1 MRRMFTM
8 SPKIISIKKQKGF
21 AIVSAIFLIVV
32 LAFLG
37 VSMSRVFTSGQ
48 QAINQDITS
57 LQAYYSAQSGLQ
69 WAMYQAAKN
78 APTGEHTIS
87 FSNSGL
93 NNTNAFVELTKT
105 AILSKDY
112 YKITTLGCYGY
123 TNNCQDDVLT
133 IPERSKREL
142 ELRFVP

>member
-1 MRRMFTM
+1 M
-8 SPKIISIKKQKGF
+8 SLKITNIKKQKGF

-57 LQAYYSAQSGLQ
+57 LQAYYAAQSGLQ

-78 APTGEHTIS
+78 APTGEHTIT
-87 FSNSGL
+87 FSNDGL
-93 NNTNAFVELTKT
+93 NNTETLVELTKT
-105 AILSKDY
+105 TILSKDY
-112 YKITTLGCYGY
+112 YKITALGCYGY
-123 TNNCQDDVLT
+123 INNCQVDVLT
-133 IPERSKREL
+133 IPERSKRNL

>member
-1 MRRMFTM
+1 MRRMFIM
-8 SPKIISIKKQKGF
+8 SHKITSIKKQKGF

-57 LQAYYSAQSGLQ
+57 LQAYYAAQSGLQ

-78 APTGEHTIS
+78 TPTGEHTIS
-87 FSNSGL
+87 FSDSGL
-93 NNTNAFVELTKT
+93 NNTKASVKLTKT
-105 AILSKDY
+105 TILSKEY
-112 YKITTLGCYGY
+112 YKITSLGCYGY
-123 TNNCQDDVLT
+123 TNNCLTDILT

>member
-1 MRRMFTM
+1 MP
-8 SPKIISIKKQKGF
+8 PKIINVKKQKGF

-57 LQAYYSAQSGLQ
+57 LQAYYAAQSGLQ
-69 WAMYQAAKN
+69 WAMYQATKN
-78 APTGEHTIS
+78 QPTGEHTIS
-87 FSNSGL
+87 FSDSGL
-93 NNTNAFVELTKT
+93 SNTKTLVKLTKT

-112 YKITTLGCYGY
+112 YKITALGCYGY
-123 TNNCQDDVLT
+123 TNNCQDDVQT
-133 IPERSKREL
+133 IPERSKRNV

>member
-1 MRRMFTM
+1 MF
-8 SPKIISIKKQKGF
+8 PKNITTKKQNGF

-48 QAINQDITS
+48 QAINQDMTS
-57 LQAYYSAQSGLQ
+57 LQAYYAAQSGLQ

-93 NNTNAFVELTKT
+93 SNTESSVKLTKT

-112 YKITTLGCYGY
+112 YKITALGCYGY
-123 TNNCQDDVLT
+123 TNNCTNDILS
-133 IPERSKREL
+133 IPERSKRNL